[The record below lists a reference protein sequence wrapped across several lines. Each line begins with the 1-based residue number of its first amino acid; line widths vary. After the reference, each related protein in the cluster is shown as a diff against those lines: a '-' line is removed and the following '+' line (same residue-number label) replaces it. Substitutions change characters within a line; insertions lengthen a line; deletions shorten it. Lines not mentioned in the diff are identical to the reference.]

1 MQLGCPALCCISVTV
16 RERKDES
23 QQGGTYLHEVDTS
36 SLFHKEQIKRDSRLT
51 QRCTRLRV
59 SAGAIAQIAWH
70 LSSFPSPVHSPRTV
84 MQVIWKCCP
93 GKARLFHY
101 QHMEPMGLI
110 PDGDITVQ
118 RLCLSLPPSTE
129 TEVIT
134 ALWAGVPA
142 CGQWMCGHKT
152 RQRVLI
158 ILGTV
163 SWCPSSWS
171 PSCLVKLK
179 NKIMDQKS

>member
-1 MQLGCPALCCISVTV
+1 MQLGCPAPCCISVTV

-36 SLFHKEQIKRDSRLT
+36 SLFHKEQIKRDRLT

-118 RLCLSLPPSTE
+118 RLCLSPTPKHRDWGDNCS
-129 TEVIT
+129 V
-134 ALWAGVPA
+134 G
-142 CGQWMCGHKT
+142 
-152 RQRVLI
+152 
-158 ILGTV
+158 
-163 SWCPSSWS
+163 WS
-171 PSCLVKLK
+171 PSLWTVDAWSQNQTESVNNIRNSKLMPLLLVP
-179 NKIMDQKS
+179 IMSCEAEE